1 MGKTVKTLHLSPL
14 ARLPPPLGEEAVTVH
29 LSVASGNEHNA
40 QSKLAEWFHK
50 LEVCGHSDSVC
61 KTLDLHAKSLDLA

>member
-1 MGKTVKTLHLSPL
+1 M
-14 ARLPPPLGEEAVTVH
+14 TVH
-29 LSVASGNEHNA
+29 LSVASGNALNA